1 MSTYTIV
8 LGGMNV
14 AVRQGLHGCTLCLT
28 KDFCHSSS
36 LKSEALPTQI
46 HLNFSL
52 KIVSMLHSKNFY
64 E

>member
-8 LGGMNV
+8 VGGLDV
-14 AVRQGLHGCTLCLT
+14 AIRQGLHGYSLCLT
-28 KDFCHSSS
+28 KDFCHFSS

-52 KIVSMLHSKNFY
+52 KIVAMPHSKNFY